1 MTKNELYLKSHKV
14 LGGIRLCDVC
24 VSSRD
29 ISQCNEIKNVG
40 KVGED
45 EAFTARSKTH
55 LSFLPTCRGSL
66 FTHIQR
72 SNHRLACYKRATSPI
87 LQHPKPFEHQGWE
100 MSDKG
105 YIELLWSK
113 GPTLPT
119 CLIDILNCADINTEA
134 EDI

>member
-1 MTKNELYLKSHKV
+1 MYVYLPKTSVNAMRSKM
-14 LGGIRLCDVC
+14 L
-24 VSSRD
+24 
-29 ISQCNEIKNVG
+29 K

-55 LSFLPTCRGSL
+55 LSFLPTCCGSL

-72 SNHRLACYKRATSPI
+72 SNHRLACYKHTTSPI
-87 LQHPKPFEHQGWE
+87 LQHPKPFEHRGWE

-119 CLIDILNCADINTEA
+119 CLIDTLNYADINAEV